1 MDKPV
6 KANLFMLCFMVYN
19 GLLPIAVAVLI
30 KLIPGVDYDMF
41 EKYITLFQHL
51 LVFALPIGFYCMV
64 TGNRLRDIVPHD
76 TLALK
81 NVILVVFIALF
92 TLPLMLWVGSITEF
106 FVPDNEDIVSQYI
119 ERYSMGF
126 LVAAI
131 GVMPGVFEELMFR
144 GVIMTGY
151 KRMGLIKAAF
161 FSALF
166 FGIMHLDLYQL
177 AYAAVAGMIFGI
189 LVHYTNSIYSSMLAH
204 FIINSIQVVLSKIQ
218 DPDTA
223 AKAEEYTH
231 MEIFADATIF
241 LAFTLPVLIGLLYLF
256 IRVNRGRNIDYKYS
270 LDARREFV
278 TDLEAGR
285 GRIIDVPFVSVI
297 VFYILYMKIMNFM
310 TA

>member
-30 KLIPGVDYDMF
+30 KLIPGVDYDTF

-119 ERYSMGF
+119 DE
-126 LVAAI
+126 LCVAKI
-131 GVMPGVFEELMFR
+131 LKNLSIWQFVF
-144 GVIMTGY
+144 
-151 KRMGLIKAAF
+151 
-161 FSALF
+161 
-166 FGIMHLDLYQL
+166 
-177 AYAAVAGMIFGI
+177 
-189 LVHYTNSIYSSMLAH
+189 
-204 FIINSIQVVLSKIQ
+204 
-218 DPDTA
+218 
-223 AKAEEYTH
+223 
-231 MEIFADATIF
+231 
-241 LAFTLPVLIGLLYLF
+241 
-256 IRVNRGRNIDYKYS
+256 
-270 LDARREFV
+270 
-278 TDLEAGR
+278 
-285 GRIIDVPFVSVI
+285 
-297 VFYILYMKIMNFM
+297 
-310 TA
+310 